1 MPLSVP
7 EIRRLIVRL
16 ALGRAPPT
24 PAFVLDWSFWRRA
37 HQAATQAFHW
47 GRQTKLAQ
55 PQL

>member
-1 MPLSVP
+1 VP

-24 PAFVLDWSFWRRA
+24 PASVLDWSFRRRA
-37 HQAATQAFHW
+37 HQAAAQAFHW
-47 GRQTKLAQ
+47 GRPIKLAQ